1 MYHELE
7 GIFDKFTSN
16 YLGKRQSY
24 PQFTDSQFK
33 KNLDPKKSQIK
44 LRGFTIYT
52 FLNSILENSNHSW
65 FTSQYTKG
73 RFAWT

>member
-16 YLGKRQSY
+16 YLGKSY
-24 PQFTDSQFK
+24 NNFK
-33 KNLDPKKSQIK
+33 KNQDPKKSQIK
-44 LRGFTIYT
+44 LRGFSIYT
-52 FLNSILENSNHSW
+52 FLNSIPENSNHSW
-65 FTSQYTKG
+65 FTSQYTKR